1 MHVGKTLA
9 VLLGS
14 GLLLGS
20 GHLSA
25 APTATMLADTCAGCH
40 GTDGS
45 SMGPAIPNIA
55 GLSAE
60 YFNTVMQEYAEDERY
75 STIMGRIARG
85 YTKEEIASM
94 ADHFAGLQY
103 KSTNQKLDAAK
114 VAAGGELYQKNCG
127 KCHDEK
133 GALADDDSGI
143 LASQWLPYLQYSM
156 EDFQADKR
164 SMPKKMKKKVKKL
177 SAAEIEALLQFFASQ
192 K

>member
-1 MHVGKTLA
+1 MQRIRAITLDLDDTLWEIGPVIHRA
-9 VLLGS
+9 EAKLWQW
-14 GLLLGS
+14 
-20 GHLSA
+20 
-25 APTATMLADTCAGCH
+25 LADNYPRISTNYSA
-40 GTDGS
+40 TDVL
-45 SMGPAIPNIA
+45 NIRV
-55 GLSAE
+55 S
-60 YFNTVMQEYAEDERY
+60 VMQEYAEDDRY

-85 YTKEEIASM
+85 YTKEEIALM
-94 ADHFAGLQY
+94 ADHFAGKKY
-103 KSTNQKLDAAK
+103 MSTTQNLDAAK

-127 KCHDEK
+127 KCHDEN

>member
-1 MHVGKTLA
+1 MPAKKSLA
-9 VLLGS
+9 MLLSSILMLGS
-14 GLLLGS
+14 TQLM
-20 GHLSA
+20 A
-25 APTATMLADTCAGCH
+25 APSASMLADTCAGCH

-45 SMGPAIPNIA
+45 SLGPAIPNIA
-55 GLSAE
+55 GLSTE
-60 YFNTVMQEYAEDERY
+60 YFNTVMKEYADDERY

-85 YTKEEIASM
+85 YTKEEIALM
-94 ADHFAGLQY
+94 ADFYAGKKY
-103 KSTNQKLDAAK
+103 MSTNQKLDAAK

-127 KCHDEK
+127 KCHDEN
-133 GALADDDSGI
+133 GALASDDSGI

-164 SMPKKMKKKVKKL
+164 SMPKKMKKKVEKL

>member
-1 MHVGKTLA
+1 MPAKKSLA
-9 VLLGS
+9 MLLSSILMLGS
-14 GLLLGS
+14 TQLM
-20 GHLSA
+20 A
-25 APTATMLADTCAGCH
+25 APSASMLADTCAGCH

-55 GLSAE
+55 GMSAE
-60 YFNTVMQEYAEDERY
+60 YFNTVMKEYAEDERY

-85 YTKEEIASM
+85 YTKEEIALM
-94 ADHFAGLQY
+94 ADHFAGLKY

-114 VAAGGELYQKNCG
+114 VATGGDLYKKNCG
-127 KCHDEK
+127 KCHDEN

-164 SMPKKMKKKVKKL
+164 AMPKKMKKKVEKL